1 MEELIVKENNQ
12 KRLDSYVTDKLS
24 KVSRTTAQRLI
35 EEEKILVNGKKQ
47 KASYKPEEGDVI
59 SIEIPEAKDVELKAQ
74 DIPVPVVYEDN
85 DIIVVNKPKGM
96 VVHPA
101 NGNPDGT
108 LVNAILAM
116 CKDSLSGIGGEIRP
130 GIITDE
136 VVEVLKECIDLAPL
150 HNPAG
155 IIGIEACK
163 KVMPGKPMVAVFD
176 TTFHQTMPK
185 EKYVYPIPYK
195 YYEKYG
201 VRKYGAHG
209 TSHLYVSQRLAEI
222 ENK

>member
-1 MEELIVKENNQ
+1 MKRKIELEELIVKENNQ

-116 CKDSLSGIGGEIRP
+116 CKDSLSGIGGEILLLRKSHSFLLFENTLAASCNL
-130 GIITDE
+130 ILYSIF
-136 VVEVLKECIDLAPL
+136 LQLCLHMRCIEP
-150 HNPAG
+150 
-155 IIGIEACK
+155 K
-163 KVMPGKPMVAVFD
+163 KF
-176 TTFHQTMPK
+176 
-185 EKYVYPIPYK
+185 
-195 YYEKYG
+195 
-201 VRKYGAHG
+201 
-209 TSHLYVSQRLAEI
+209 
-222 ENK
+222 